1 MSGIG
6 KYLAE
11 ELLKEIEEIKDYV
24 VVYSG
29 RFQPFHKGHYAT
41 YQHLVKKFGKS
52 NVYIGTSDK
61 TDKLKSPFNFNEK
74 RELMVKMFGIPS
86 NRIIQ
91 IKNPYAPT
99 EILKNFD
106 ETTTAFITVVGEK
119 DQARLGGKYFTPYKG
134 NLEAGY
140 KERGYVYTSPAQPN
154 AISGTDVR
162 NWLGSGEVEDRKTL
176 FTKAYPKFDNK
187 IFNLITKKLDTLN
200 ERIFIPI
207 KVIEYWI
214 HNRLGNFLKET
225 SLSNSGGTKIGKD
238 TDDGPNFFFP
248 NYDAFDTVA
257 KSRAEQIGYTLFRQI
272 MSKELEDYYE
282 HPIYPKGPVKAVT
295 PFPAGVIG
303 ATTATNQKDYFGDEA
318 YEKWYSHVTRSMGL
332 AGYDVVKGL
341 EDISKEL
348 SIQSADNIKKAAG
361 IKKIKDTNQ
370 DDIIKEE
377 SMGIPMGYPSKEQ
390 LAQKKKERDVL
401 RKKMDSGSAY
411 YKKVDEDITI
421 PINIGDT
428 VLGGKFKNKKI
439 VVKDIGKNE
448 KGEITVNGKPLLK
461 YRLIDEAYKEAIA
474 ELMKD
479 PQFEEL
485 LSEIPLSDLEKID
498 KFADTQLDPLNIVL
512 TGRHFMD
519 RLVDPRNKKPISGA
533 ELTGFFKRLS
543 RKKNEF
549 VEFLKKYGEVVAKDN
564 RTKLNIPFM
573 KQANKAIAKTIM
585 RKDDFKT
592 PSPELKFELK
602 IHNRIIEGIGADFGN
617 APYVV
622 DLDDLTKSNTNYRTT
637 KWTGKKL
644 QMTLMSIDDEIG
656 LEVHNDG
663 DQFLRVEEGEGK
675 VLMGKTKDNLDI
687 EEMIED
693 DYAIFIPAGY
703 YHNIINTGDTP
714 LKLYAIYAPVEHPK
728 GRIDKVK
735 PVNEDT
741 VKHISKSLGVSRKD
755 MPQINSN
762 DVGEFVKYLKDKGV
776 SVSSSVINVSKVGMT
791 QKDINVDKVRDLLG
805 VDRANLAKPVIISK
819 DNYILDGHHRVAA
832 LYNIDKDF
840 RLKTIKVDLGI
851 RDLLKTAKGFPKVSY
866 KNINESSDISP
877 LGGGNNSAR
886 WTPVG
891 KAKKLGIEQLA
902 GYTQTDFPIAD
913 SMDISGEK
921 DSWIS
926 QSKTAKYNN
935 KVKAKRDANGNL
947 VLESIES
954 DLEKE
959 YGVEADIYEFGDY
972 IELSKVVVPKEN
984 RGSGI
989 GSKFMND
996 LIKYAKANNKDIFLT
1011 PSSDFGGS
1019 KGRLIQFYKGFGFKP
1034 NKGRDRDFRS
1044 KNTMVLHTEGTS
1056 HMILDENGIDTRTLL
1071 LCGGSYGH
1079 MAHPFDIEIN
1089 LTFGQLKDIVKRALN
1104 GELELTREKCV
1115 AGDTV
1120 IHTEK
1125 NGDMTIAEFVDNNL
1139 VDKVLSFNEETGQ
1152 NEYMDVMASFNN
1164 DTTDEWLEIE
1174 LEDSKTIQV
1183 TPNHR
1188 MYVEGIGYVE
1198 AKDLTEDIEL
1208 YTSTGSIVKI
1218 KSIKRINKEQN
1229 RYDLKVDGFSCYYA
1243 NDILVHN
1250 TDGQALAVS
1259 WVNGR
1264 LVAARNKSHLKD
1276 RGKGAMDINAVAS
1289 KFAGR
1294 GGLTDAYNFA
1304 MKDLSAAIDKLS
1316 QKQKEKVFGN
1326 GSKFMNLEVIYPES
1340 VNVIPYGQA
1349 LLVFHGTFEYDEAG
1363 NIIGE
1368 DQSAGR
1374 VLAGMIKQINQN
1386 VQSKY
1391 TIQGPPV
1398 TKLPKNKELSKLQPK
1413 YFGMI
1418 SKLQSEFGLKDNQG
1432 VGEYHQKW
1440 WENFVNKNAPAL
1452 DAQQKIGLVKR
1463 WAFGDKG
1470 FRLKEIGDEK
1480 IRKWADKIDKEDQS
1494 KISKENIMKFEKIF
1508 LGVGADVLSF
1518 MSSVLTVNPD
1528 KAKRVMADRLEKTIK
1543 DIEAKGSEAQ
1553 IAKLRL
1559 ELQRIAD
1566 LGGFEKLVPNEGI
1579 VFQYPSG
1586 PNGYTMKLTG
1596 FFSAHNQIN
1605 GIFFSK

>member
-1 MSGIG
+1 MEGIG
-6 KYLAE
+6 KYLVE

-24 VVYSG
+24 VVYAG
-29 RFQPFHKGHYAT
+29 RFQPFHKGHFAT

-61 TDKLKSPFNFNEK
+61 TDKLKSPFNFKEK
-74 RELMVKMFGIPS
+74 REIMMKMFGIPS
-86 NRIIQ
+86 NRIVQ

-99 EILKNFD
+99 EILKNYD
-106 ETTTAFITVVGEK
+106 ETSTAFITVVGEK
-119 DQARLGGKYFTPYKG
+119 DENRLGGKYFTPYKG

-140 KERGYVYTSPAQPN
+140 KEKGYVYASPAQPN

-162 NWLGSGEVEDRKTL
+162 NWLGSGDTENRKKL
-176 FTKAYPKFDNK
+176 FTKAYPKFDDK

-200 ERIFIPI
+200 ERIFVP
-207 KVIEYWI
+207 KEVIEYWAS
-214 HNRLGNFLKET
+214 NKLDNFLKEV
-225 SLSNSGGTKIGKD
+225 SLSNSGGNPVGKD
-238 TDDGPNFFFP
+238 VDDGPNFFFP
-248 NYDAFDTVA
+248 NYDTFDTVS
-257 KSRAEQIGYTLFRQI
+257 KGRAEQIGYTVFKQI

-303 ATTATNQKDYFGDEA
+303 ATTATNQKDFFGDEA
-318 YEKWYSHVTRSMGL
+318 YEKWYRHVTRSMGL
-332 AGYDVVKGL
+332 AGYDIVKGL

-348 SIQSADNIKKAAG
+348 SIQSADNIKKVAG
-361 IKKIKDTNQ
+361 IEKIKDTNQ

-401 RKKMDSGSAY
+401 RKKMDSESEY
-411 YKKVDEDITI
+411 YEKVDEDITI
-421 PINIGDT
+421 PLNVGDT

-461 YRLIDEAYKEAIA
+461 YRLIDEVYNEAIA
-474 ELMKD
+474 ELRKD

-485 LSEIPLSDLEKID
+485 LSEIPMDDLQQID
-498 KFADTQLDPLNIVL
+498 KFADRQLNPVDVVI
-512 TGRHFMD
+512 THKHFLD
-519 RLVDPRNKKPISGA
+519 RLVDPRNKKPISAA
-533 ELTGFFKRLS
+533 ELTGFFKRLA
-543 RKKNEF
+543 RKKDEF
-549 VEFLKKYGEVVAKDN
+549 VDFLKKYGEIVAKDN
-564 RTKLNIPFM
+564 RTKINIPFM

-592 PSPELKFELK
+592 PSPELKFE
-602 IHNRIIEGIGADFGN
+602 RI
-617 APYVV
+617 
-622 DLDDLTKSNTNYRTT
+622 T
-637 KWTGKKL
+637 
-644 QMTLMSIDDEIG
+644 
-656 LEVHNDG
+656 
-663 DQFLRVEEGEGK
+663 
-675 VLMGKTKDNLDI
+675 
-687 EEMIED
+687 
-693 DYAIFIPAGY
+693 
-703 YHNIINTGDTP
+703 
-714 LKLYAIYAPVEHPK
+714 
-728 GRIDKVK
+728 
-735 PVNEDT
+735 EDT

-755 MPQINSN
+755 MPQINSK

-791 QKDINVDKVRDLLG
+791 QKDINVDKVKDLLG
-805 VDRANLAKPVIISK
+805 VEKANLAKPVIISK

-886 WTPVG
+886 WTPPG
-891 KAKKLGIEQLA
+891 KAKKLGVEQLS

-913 SMDISGEK
+913 SLDISGEK

-926 QSKTAKYNN
+926 QSNTAKYNN
-935 KVKAKRDANGNL
+935 KVKAKRDSSGNL
-947 VLESIES
+947 VLENIENH
-954 DLEKE
+954 LEKK

-972 IELSKVVVPKEN
+972 IELSKVVVPKES

-989 GSKFMND
+989 GTKFMND
-996 LIKYAKANNKDIFLT
+996 LIKYAKAKNKDIFLT

-1044 KNTMVLHTEGTS
+1044 KNTMVLHTEGKS
-1056 HMILDENGIDTRTLL
+1056 YIME
-1071 LCGGSYGH
+1071 GGAYGH
-1079 MAHPFDIEIN
+1079 MNHPFDLEIN
-1089 LTFGQLKDIVKRALN
+1089 LTFGQLKDIVKKALN
-1104 GELELTREKCV
+1104 GELELTREK
-1115 AGDTV
+1115 
-1120 IHTEK
+1120 
-1125 NGDMTIAEFVDNNL
+1125 
-1139 VDKVLSFNEETGQ
+1139 
-1152 NEYMDVMASFNN
+1152 
-1164 DTTDEWLEIE
+1164 
-1174 LEDSKTIQV
+1174 
-1183 TPNHR
+1183 
-1188 MYVEGIGYVE
+1188 
-1198 AKDLTEDIEL
+1198 
-1208 YTSTGSIVKI
+1208 
-1218 KSIKRINKEQN
+1218 
-1229 RYDLKVDGFSCYYA
+1229 
-1243 NDILVHN
+1243 

-1276 RGKGAMDINAVAS
+1276 RGKGAMDINGVAS

-1316 QKQKEKVFGN
+1316 QKQKDKIFGG

-1374 VLAGMIKQINQN
+1374 ILAGMIKQINQN

-1432 VGEYHQKW
+1432 VAEYHQKW
-1440 WENFVNKNAPAL
+1440 WENFVNKNAPTL
-1452 DAQQKIGLVKR
+1452 DTQQKIGLVKR

-1470 FRLKEIGDEK
+1470 FRLKDIGDET
-1480 IRKWADKIDKEDQS
+1480 IRKWAEKIDKEDQS
-1494 KISKENIMKFEKIF
+1494 KISKENLMKFERIF
-1508 LGVGADVLSF
+1508 LGVGSEILSF

-1528 KAKRVMADRLEKTIK
+1528 KAKRAMVARLEKTIK
-1543 DIEAKGSEAQ
+1543 DVEAKGSEAQ

-1559 ELQRIAD
+1559 ELQRLNDI
-1566 LGGFEKLVPNEGI
+1566 GGFEKIVPNEGI
-1579 VFQYPSG
+1579 VFSY
-1586 PNGYTMKLTG
+1586 NNFTMKLTG
-1596 FFSAHNQIN
+1596 SFASLNQLL
-1605 GIFFSK
+1605 GIFFDNR

>member
-1 MSGIG
+1 MNGIG
-6 KYLAE
+6 KYIAE

-41 YQHLVKKFGKS
+41 YEHLVKKFGKS

-61 TDKLKSPFNFNEK
+61 TDKLKSPFNFKEK
-74 RELMVKMFGIPS
+74 REIMTKMFGIPS

-99 EILKNFD
+99 EILKNYD
-106 ETTTAFITVVGEK
+106 ETSTAFITVVGGK
-119 DQARLGGKYFTPYKG
+119 DASRLGGKYFTPYKG

-140 KERGYVYTSPAQPN
+140 KDKGYVYISPSLSN
-154 AISGTDVR
+154 VSGTDVR
-162 NWLGSGEVEDRKTL
+162 NWLGSGDVENRKKL
-176 FTKAYPKFDNK
+176 FTKAYPKFDSK

-200 ERIFIPI
+200 ERIFIP
-207 KVIEYWI
+207 KEVIEYWAS
-214 HNRLGNFLKET
+214 NRLDNFLKEV
-225 SLSNSGGTKIGKD
+225 SLSNAGGVD
-238 TDDGPNFFFP
+238 TANDVDDGPNFFFP
-248 NYDAFDTVA
+248 NYDTFDIVS
-257 KSRAEQIGYTLFRQI
+257 KNRAEQIGYTLFRQI

-303 ATTATNQKDYFGDEA
+303 ATTATNQKDFFGDEA
-318 YEKWYSHVTRSMGL
+318 YEKWYRHVTRSMGL

-361 IKKIKDTNQ
+361 IEKIKATNQ
-370 DDIIKEE
+370 DDIINEE

-390 LAQKKKERDVL
+390 LLQKKKERDVL
-401 RKKMDSGSAY
+401 RKKMDSESEY

-421 PINIGDT
+421 PLKVGDV

-448 KGEITVNGKPLLK
+448 KGEITINGKPLLK
-461 YRLIDEAYKEAIA
+461 YRLIDEVYSEVIA
-474 ELMKD
+474 ELRKD

-485 LSEIPLSDLEKID
+485 LSEIPMADLRQID
-498 KFADTQLDPLNIVL
+498 KFADKQLNPVDVVI
-512 TGRHFMD
+512 THKHFLD
-519 RLVDPRNKKPISGA
+519 RLVDPRNKKPISAA
-533 ELTGFFKRLS
+533 ELTGFFKRLA
-543 RKKNEF
+543 RKKDEF
-549 VEFLKKYGEVVAKDN
+549 VDFLKKYGEIVAKDN
-564 RTKLNIPFM
+564 RTKINIPFM

-592 PSPELKFELK
+592 PSPELKFEAASK
-602 IHNRIIEGIGADFGN
+602 GNMYEPKRIKAYYEALCKSEGITPLPVKFEAVGKGGAATTYNSKTMKPLYISFNVNRMADPEFAIIHELTHQIKLETEGD
-617 APYVV
+617 AYV
-622 DLDDLTKSNTNYRTT
+622 
-637 KWTGKKL
+637 GKKD
-644 QMTLMSIDDEIG
+644 QTAKFKK
-656 LEVHNDG
+656 LENR
-663 DQFLRVEEGEGK
+663 L
-675 VLMGKTKDNLDI
+675 
-687 EEMIED
+687 
-693 DYAIFIPAGY
+693 
-703 YHNIINTGDTP
+703 
-714 LKLYAIYAPVEHPK
+714 
-728 GRIDKVK
+728 IDKYVYSK
-735 PVNEDT
+735 YSKLLYENRLNEDT
-741 VKHISKSLGVSRKD
+741 VKHITKSLGVSRKD
-755 MPQINSN
+755 MPQINSK

-805 VDRANLAKPVIISK
+805 VEKANLAKPVIISK

-886 WTPVG
+886 WTPPG
-891 KAKKLGIEQLA
+891 KAKKLGVEQLS

-913 SMDISGEK
+913 SLDISGEK

-926 QSKTAKYNN
+926 QSNTAKYHN
-935 KVKAKRDANGNL
+935 KVKAKRDRSGNL

-954 DLEKE
+954 DLEKR
-959 YGVEADIYEFGDY
+959 YGVEADIYEFDDY

-1056 HMILDENGIDTRTLL
+1056 HMILDENGVDTRTLL

-1079 MAHPFDIEIN
+1079 MNHPFDIEIN

-1164 DTTDEWLEIE
+1164 DTTEEWLEIE
-1174 LEDSKTIQV
+1174 LEDGKTIQV

-1218 KSIKRINKEQN
+1218 KSIKRINKEQT

-1276 RGKGAMDINAVAS
+1276 RGKGAMDINGVAS

-1316 QKQKEKVFGN
+1316 QKQKDKIFGG

-1398 TKLPKNKELSKLQPK
+1398 IKLPKNKELSKLQPK

-1440 WENFVNKNAPAL
+1440 WENFVNKNAPTL

-1470 FRLKEIGDEK
+1470 FRLKDIGDET
-1480 IRKWADKIDKEDQS
+1480 IRKWAEKIDKEDQS
-1494 KISKENIMKFEKIF
+1494 KISKQNLMKFERIF
-1508 LGVGADVLSF
+1508 LGVGAEVLSF

-1528 KAKRVMADRLEKTIK
+1528 KAKREMVARLEKTIK
-1543 DIEAKGSEAQ
+1543 DVEAKGDEKQ

-1559 ELQRIAD
+1559 ELQRIND
-1566 LGGFEKLVPNEGI
+1566 IGGFEKLVPNEGI

-1596 FFSAHNQIN
+1596 SFAVSNQIL
-1605 GIFFSK
+1605 GIFFDNK

>member
-1 MSGIG
+1 MNGIG

-29 RFQPFHKGHYAT
+29 RFQPFHRGHYAT
-41 YQHLVKKFGKS
+41 YEHLVKKFGKS

-61 TDKLKSPFNFNEK
+61 TDKLKSPFNFKEK
-74 RELMVKMFGIPS
+74 REIMTKMFGIPS

-99 EILKNFD
+99 EILKNYD
-106 ETTTAFITVVGEK
+106 ETSTAFITVVGGK
-119 DQARLGGKYFTPYKG
+119 DASRLGGKYFTPYKG
-134 NLEAGY
+134 NLEVGY
-140 KERGYVYTSPAQPN
+140 KDKGYVYISPSLSN
-154 AISGTDVR
+154 VSGTDVR
-162 NWLGSGEVEDRKTL
+162 NWLGSGDIENRKKL
-176 FTKAYPKFDNK
+176 FTKAYPKFDSK

-200 ERIFIPI
+200 ERIFIP
-207 KVIEYWI
+207 KEVIEYWAS
-214 HNRLGNFLKET
+214 NRLDNFLKEV
-225 SLSNSGGTKIGKD
+225 SLSNAGGVDTAKD
-238 TDDGPNFFFP
+238 VDDGPNFFFP
-248 NYDAFDTVA
+248 NYDTFDIVS
-257 KSRAEQIGYTLFRQI
+257 KHRAERIGYTLFRQI

-282 HPIYPKGPVKAVT
+282 HPIYPNGPVKAVT

-303 ATTATNQKDYFGDEA
+303 ATTATNQKDFFGDDA
-318 YEKWYSHVTRSMGL
+318 YEKWYRHVTRSMGL

-361 IKKIKDTNQ
+361 VKRS
-370 DDIIKEE
+370 DITIVENG
-377 SMGIPMGYPSKEQ
+377 MGISMGYPSKEQ

-401 RKKMDSGSAY
+401 RKKMDSESEY

-421 PINIGDT
+421 PLNVGDT
-428 VLGGKFKNKKI
+428 ILGGKFKNKKI

-461 YRLIDEAYKEAIA
+461 YRLIDEAYSEAIA
-474 ELMKD
+474 ELMTD
-479 PQFEEL
+479 VQFEEL
-485 LSEIPLSDLEKID
+485 LSEIPMDDLQQIN
-498 KFADTQLDPLNIVL
+498 KFADKQLNPIDIVI
-512 TGRHFMD
+512 TDRHFLD
-519 RLVDPRNKKPISGA
+519 RLTDPRNRKPISAA
-533 ELTGFFKRLS
+533 ELIGFFKRLA
-543 RKKNEF
+543 KKKDQF
-549 VEFLKKYGEVVAKDN
+549 VDFLKKYGEIVAKDN
-564 RTKLNIPFM
+564 RTKINIPFM

-602 IHNRIIEGIGADFGN
+602 LHSRIIEGIGDDFGN
-617 APYVV
+617 TPYVV
-622 DLDDLTKSNTNYRTT
+622 DLEDLTKSNSNYRTT

-656 LEVHNDG
+656 LEVHNEG
-663 DQFLRVEEGEGK
+663 DQFLRVEDGEGK
-675 VLMGKTKDNLDI
+675 VLMGRSRDNLDI
-687 EEMIED
+687 EEVIED

-714 LKLYAIYAPVEHPK
+714 LKLYAIYAPIEHPK
-728 GRIDKVK
+728 GRIDKIK

-755 MPQINSN
+755 MPQINSK
-762 DVGEFVKYLKDKGV
+762 DVGEFVTYLKDKGV

-805 VDRANLAKPVIISK
+805 VEKANLAKPVIISK

-851 RDLLKTAKGFPKVSY
+851 GDLLKTAKGFPKVSY

-877 LGGGNNSAR
+877 LGGGNNSSR
-886 WTPVG
+886 WTPPG
-891 KAKKLGIEQLA
+891 KAKKLGVEQLS

-935 KVKAKRDANGNL
+935 KVKAKRDSSGNL
-947 VLESIES
+947 VLERKLNE
-954 DLEKE
+954 
-959 YGVEADIYEFGDY
+959 GD
-972 IELSKVVVPKEN
+972 N
-984 RGSGI
+984 
-989 GSKFMND
+989 
-996 LIKYAKANNKDIFLT
+996 
-1011 PSSDFGGS
+1011 
-1019 KGRLIQFYKGFGFKP
+1019 
-1034 NKGRDRDFRS
+1034 
-1044 KNTMVLHTEGTS
+1044 
-1056 HMILDENGIDTRTLL
+1056 RTLL
-1071 LCGGSYGH
+1071 EGGSYGH
-1079 MAHPFDIEIN
+1079 MAHPFDLEIN
-1089 LTFGQLKDIVKRALN
+1089 LTFGQLKDIVKKALN
-1104 GELELTREKCV
+1104 GELELTREK
-1115 AGDTV
+1115 
-1120 IHTEK
+1120 
-1125 NGDMTIAEFVDNNL
+1125 
-1139 VDKVLSFNEETGQ
+1139 
-1152 NEYMDVMASFNN
+1152 
-1164 DTTDEWLEIE
+1164 
-1174 LEDSKTIQV
+1174 
-1183 TPNHR
+1183 
-1188 MYVEGIGYVE
+1188 
-1198 AKDLTEDIEL
+1198 
-1208 YTSTGSIVKI
+1208 
-1218 KSIKRINKEQN
+1218 
-1229 RYDLKVDGFSCYYA
+1229 
-1243 NDILVHN
+1243 
-1250 TDGQALAVS
+1250 TDGVALAVS

-1276 RGKGAMDINAVAS
+1276 RGKGAMDINGVAS
-1289 KFAGR
+1289 KFANR

-1316 QKQKEKVFGN
+1316 QKQKDKIFGG

-1432 VGEYHQKW
+1432 VAEYHQKW
-1440 WENFVNKNAPAL
+1440 WENFVNKNAPTL

-1463 WAFGDKG
+1463 WAFMDKS

-1480 IRKWADKIDKEDQS
+1480 LRKWAEKIDKEDQS
-1494 KISKENIMKFEKIF
+1494 KISKENLMKFERIF

-1528 KAKRVMADRLEKTIK
+1528 KAKRAMVDRLEKTIK
-1543 DIEAKGSEAQ
+1543 DVEAKGSEAQ
-1553 IAKLRL
+1553 IAKLKL

-1596 FFSAHNQIN
+1596 FFAPANQLL
-1605 GIFFSK
+1605 GIFFDNR